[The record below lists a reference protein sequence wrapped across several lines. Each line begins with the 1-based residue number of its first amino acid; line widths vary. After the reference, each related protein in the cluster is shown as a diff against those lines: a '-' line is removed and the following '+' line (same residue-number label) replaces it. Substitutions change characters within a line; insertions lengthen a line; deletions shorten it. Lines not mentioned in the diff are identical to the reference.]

1 MSEQTMIANRY
12 MVVSSIGSGGMA
24 DVYLAI
30 DTILNREVAIKVL
43 RGDAGKDPV
52 ALVRFQRE
60 ASATSKLHH
69 PNVVEVYDVG
79 EYDGRSYIVMEY
91 VRGKTLKQLIR
102 QRGALPVD
110 EAVSIMKQLTSAVAH
125 AHENNIIH
133 RDIKPQNVL
142 VKDDGTVKITDFGI
156 ALAHDA
162 VQLTQSDSVLG
173 SAHYI
178 APETTRGEIATV
190 QTDIYSLGI
199 VFYELL
205 TGDVPFNGENPVQI
219 AMKHMRED
227 IPSVRDFN
235 KKIPQSVENIIILA
249 TAKNKKH
256 RYASAN
262 DMLFDLEVCL
272 APEMANVA
280 KVVFDDSD
288 SPNDGTVVFDE
299 TAKAKIPAQND
310 AQTAAQEVKPAK
322 KKLSKKAKIIAI
334 AALVFL
340 LACATTAGVYF
351 SGAIDGFGPTEYV
364 EMPNLEGYEKD
375 QAEDVLKKYGLEL
388 GKVTTEVTEDDSIQ
402 EGEVFKQSKKAGD
415 KVAKGSKINITISG
429 GTYFVIENYVGK
441 NIDDIRSKLE
451 ANNITVE
458 VKEEFTEDDEAGTIL
473 SQSGLSE
480 GTKIKPNE
488 KKTITFTVSKGKY
501 FMITNY
507 VGKQLSEV
515 KPILEA
521 QGIVVS
527 VEQKESSDFAE
538 GQIIEQKGLSEG
550 DLVEPGKNATI
561 TLVVSKGESDSAL
574 RSVIGWE
581 IEAAK
586 SELSGSGYTVK
597 LEVIDRPDGDT
608 SPIKTVIK
616 QSPEAGSTIKDG
628 ATVTLYYYQ
637 D

>member
-1 MSEQTMIANRY
+1 MNEQKMIANRY
-12 MVVSSIGSGGMA
+12 MIVSSIGSGGMA
-24 DVYLAI
+24 DVFLAI

-178 APETTRGEIATV
+178 APETTRGELATV

-205 TGDVPFNGENPVQI
+205 TGDVPFNGDNPVQI

-227 IPSVRDFN
+227 LPSVRDFN
-235 KKIPQSVENIIILA
+235 KKIPQSVENIIIRA

-256 RYASAN
+256 RYATAN

-272 APEMANVA
+272 APEMANVD
-280 KVVFDDSD
+280 KVVFYDEDT
-288 SPNDGTVVFDE
+288 PNDGTVVFDGPVKA
-299 TAKAKIPAQND
+299 TATTPGSASGK
-310 AQTAAQEVKPAK
+310 TSEKPTEKPK
-322 KKLSKKAKIIAI
+322 KKISKRTKIIAI
-334 AALVFL
+334 AALAVL
-340 LACATTAGVYF
+340 LALATTAGVYF

-364 EMPNLEGYEKD
+364 DMPNLEGYEQE
-375 QAEDVLKKYGLEL
+375 QAKEVLEKFGLTL
-388 GKVTTEVTEDDSIQ
+388 GKVTKEVTDDTSI
-402 EGEVFKQSKKAGD
+402 EIGEVFKQSKKAGS
-415 KVAKGSKINITISG
+415 KVAKGSEINITISG
-429 GTYFVIENYVGK
+429 GTYFIVGDYVGK
-441 NIDDIRSKLE
+441 YIDDVRAELE
-451 ANNITVE
+451 DNNITVK
-458 VKEEFTEDDEAGTIL
+458 VEEQYTEDDEAGIIL
-473 SQSGLSE
+473 AQSGLKE

-501 FMITNY
+501 FMVTNY
-507 VGKQLSEV
+507 VGKQISEV
-515 KPILEA
+515 KSLLEA
-521 QGIVVS
+521 QGITVT
-527 VEQKESSDFAE
+527 VEEKESSDFE
-538 GQIIEQKGLSEG
+538 VGVIMEQKGLSEG
-550 DLVEPGKNATI
+550 DLVEPGKNASI
-561 TLVVSKGESDSAL
+561 TLVVSKGESAL

-586 SELSGSGYTVK
+586 GELSGAGYTVK
-597 LEVIDRPDGDT
+597 LEVIDRPEGD
-608 SPIKTVIK
+608 SKPSKTVIK
-616 QSPEAGSTIKDG
+616 QSPDSGSSIKDG